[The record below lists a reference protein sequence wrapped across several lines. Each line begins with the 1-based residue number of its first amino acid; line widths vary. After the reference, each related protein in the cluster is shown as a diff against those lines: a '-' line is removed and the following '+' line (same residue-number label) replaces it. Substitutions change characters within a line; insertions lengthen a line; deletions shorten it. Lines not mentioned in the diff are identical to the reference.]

1 MQGHFWDRTPAG
13 RMSLL
18 AVFPGDRRG
27 GEESMEST
35 AKLTGTVRI
44 GVVHGKVDGVFGL
57 VGMIEA
63 VGPED

>member
-35 AKLTGTVRI
+35 AKLTEQLGS
-44 GVVHGKVDGVFGL
+44 
-57 VGMIEA
+57 E
-63 VGPED
+63 